1 MTPEVGTGQFHLC
14 TTAHFPT
21 ALPHRCCAA
30 NLRIVIFNG
39 ELVFDRLLGNGW
51 SDLDDFFRQKFW
63 FRWNAEEIISLA
75 RLRARACNIRITRL
89 ADFGQFWPKCAS
101 VSVMANFSSCV
112 GVQINFRGQSTMQGE
127 HFRPK
132 NHEIQSITPKFG
144 QKYGPVAKKIS
155 AIFVKRPI
163 KPLGKIFRTQKTD
176 CNFFLFFS
184 ELQELEVRNRVQ
196 PKCRIFV
203 WILKLKFV

>member
-1 MTPEVGTGQFHLC
+1 MGNWFSTDYSATVG
-14 TTAHFPT
+14 
-21 ALPHRCCAA
+21 
-30 NLRIVIFNG
+30 RILMIFFGRPPWN
-39 ELVFDRLLGNGW
+39 FD
-51 SDLDDFFRQKFW
+51 SDEMLKK
-63 FRWNAEEIISLA
+63 SYLA
-75 RLRARACNIRITRL
+75 RARACNIRITRL

-112 GVQINFRGQSTMQGE
+112 GVQINFRDQSTMQGE

-132 NHEIQSITPKFG
+132 KHEIQSITPKFG

-184 ELQELEVRNRVQ
+184 ELQELEARNRVQ